1 MWKWKKSVRVFGIGA
16 RMMKLWVG
24 SRLWVASGVGRNG
37 WIIGDRMSVMF
48 LCSFTLSLFFGRV
61 SLFSIFV

>member
-1 MWKWKKSVRVFGIGA
+1 MWKNWVKVFGVGEG
-16 RMMKLWVG
+16 MKKLWVE
-24 SRLWVASGVGRNG
+24 SRLWVALGVERNG
-37 WIIGDRMSVMF
+37 WIRGGRMFVMF